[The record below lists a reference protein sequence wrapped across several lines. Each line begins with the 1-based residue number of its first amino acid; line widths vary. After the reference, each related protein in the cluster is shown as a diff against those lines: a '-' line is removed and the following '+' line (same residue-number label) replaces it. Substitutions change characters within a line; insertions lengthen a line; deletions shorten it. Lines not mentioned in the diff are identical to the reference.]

1 MRAKLLTDDVVDRVS
16 SQMMCYKKDCRQ
28 LLTLFADLVTEELI
42 AGRSVYFKPL
52 GTFHPVAGR
61 SGKRRVRFVPAR
73 RLRLALAGKGRGE
86 AGLDE
91 ASS

>member
-1 MRAKLLTDDVVDRVS
+1 MRKLLTDEVVSRVS
-16 SQMMCYKKDCRQ
+16 EKMSCYKKDARE
-28 LLTLFADLVTEELI
+28 LLTHFADLVVQELV

-52 GTFHPVAGR
+52 GTFHVVPGR
-61 SGKRRVRFVPAR
+61 GGRRRVRFVPAR

-91 ASS
+91 AGS